1 MCESFFNSVV
11 ILFIWGNVT
20 LVCVQCRSVPGT
32 HFPDETKLT
41 GQTELCLKRCG
52 TSFHTDDTGTSSG
65 ELSSVQICYD
75 KCLQERD
82 DKNVSISEE
91 LTSSFKRIKRE
102 IPGSEKSS
110 RDGKTCL
117 MYSPGNFTFLE
128 PKITFREPKD
138 NGSFL
143 GNVSWKPLSSDAFNW
158 TGYRLIY
165 VVGRVSQEKYKCV
178 DFYKNETSYF
188 INSGLPNNTRLRLM
202 VVSIP
207 FDSSKFEKLDIDC
220 HIPCGEKPTTS
231 GTSIPKTTHPTS
243 PTSEI
248 PGSGKSSKDGKT
260 HPTSPTSESRRPT
273 IIVLAIIPVTVIICA
288 VSALL
293 IFCYRLQKK
302 ASPGQLGSYKDMQFE
317 YDAFVIYSSQDSEW
331 VVKTLIP
338 TLEEKHGL
346 KCCVHYRDFP
356 LGIPFRQNMV
366 DSVYKSKKTVAV
378 VSTHFFNSNYCG
390 SELDYALHRLMEKKD
405 DSLVVVKLDEVN
417 RKKLPRELQKRSY
430 IDFSKST
437 DKETWERKLVK
448 CLRSTN
454 PRPE

>member
-1 MCESFFNSVV
+1 MTFFFYV
-11 ILFIWGNVT
+11 
-20 LVCVQCRSVPGT
+20 
-32 HFPDETKLT
+32 FPYSQL
-41 GQTELCLKRCG
+41 
-52 TSFHTDDTGTSSG
+52 
-65 ELSSVQICYD
+65 
-75 KCLQERD
+75 
-82 DKNVSISEE
+82 
-91 LTSSFKRIKRE
+91 E

-110 RDGKTCL
+110 
-117 MYSPGNFTFLE
+117 
-128 PKITFREPKD
+128 KD
-138 NGSFL
+138 
-143 GNVSWKPLSSDAFNW
+143 A
-158 TGYRLIY
+158 
-165 VVGRVSQEKYKCV
+165 
-178 DFYKNETSYF
+178 
-188 INSGLPNNTRLRLM
+188 
-202 VVSIP
+202 
-207 FDSSKFEKLDIDC
+207 
-220 HIPCGEKPTTS
+220 
-231 GTSIPKTTHPTS
+231 
-243 PTSEI
+243 
-248 PGSGKSSKDGKT
+248 

-273 IIVLAIIPVTVIICA
+273 IIVLVIIPVTVIICA